1 MSFVFRLE
9 SKLRLRRWPIIIESS
24 PIETRPRLL
33 FTKSSSD
40 KKEFFPLENVLFPQK
55 VHEARPFQRLNVYP
69 TCPKCARNAPRGC
82 LAPWNLR
89 FRLLGSRKKR
99 KKKKKRVEFHFDE
112 QATRESRVSCRFSRE
127 KYTHRS
133 ILFITCALVKI
144 ILDEGERR
152 KRGRTRGN
160 WISDSVASES
170 YLGNQFRQQ
179 RNKRPR

>member
-82 LAPWNLR
+82 LTPWNLR
-89 FRLLGSRKKR
+89 FRLLDSRKKR

-133 ILFITCALVKI
+133 ILFITHP
-144 ILDEGERR
+144 GENYPR
-152 KRGRTRGN
+152 RGRKEKAWENSGELDKWFSRVRKLS
-160 WISDSVASES
+160 WQSISPTT
-170 YLGNQFRQQ
+170 
-179 RNKRPR
+179 K